1 MAAGAVKYL
10 RERGVKVPE
19 QIMVAGQGDSDLA
32 NVMDPPLPTVH
43 YSYEKSGEMAAQ
55 MLMEIL
61 HRGGTDLMEIKLGY
75 YLTGR

>member
-1 MAAGAVKYL
+1 
-10 RERGVKVPE
+10 
-19 QIMVAGQGDSDLA
+19 
-32 NVMDPPLPTVH
+32 
-43 YSYEKSGEMAAQ
+43 MAAQ